1 MTKTNSDNRGP
12 ATIKKVNSK
21 EKKSPFVCF
30 EVNLAQNFFF
40 EFKQKPES
48 KDPKKENK
56 FHAKSSRFL
65 GIFDILSFV
74 LILSQSD
81 PKYLLSSRII

>member
-1 MTKTNSDNRGP
+1 MTKRNSDNRGP

-21 EKKSPFVCF
+21 KKKSPFVCF
-30 EVNLAQNFFF
+30 EVNLAQNFF
-40 EFKQKPES
+40 EFKQKPEL

-65 GIFDILSFV
+65 GIFDILSFL
-74 LILSQSD
+74 LILS
-81 PKYLLSSRII
+81 